1 MVLFFYKNREKKGI
15 LIVPAILQETNA
27 PASCQN
33 ECKNNAG
40 SSGNNNIF
48 HCWSLL
54 SGFWF
59 IHESIIRFCT
69 RFVI

>member
-1 MVLFFYKNREKKGI
+1 MVLFFYKIEKKKGI

-48 HCWSLL
+48 HCCLVFDL
-54 SGFWF
+54 SMKV
-59 IHESIIRFCT
+59 S
-69 RFVI
+69 FVFAHVL

>member
-1 MVLFFYKNREKKGI
+1 MVLFFYKIEKKKGI

-48 HCWSLL
+48 HC
-54 SGFWF
+54 
-59 IHESIIRFCT
+59 
-69 RFVI
+69 